1 MRTGYYWL
9 TMESNYIRHVKMY
22 HHCQVYQNRKNVPP
36 QPLHSLAAP
45 WPFSAWGMDVIGPV
59 ILKASNGHEY
69 ILVAINYF
77 TKWAEAVSYKSIT

>member
-9 TMESNYIRHVKMY
+9 TMESNYIKHVKTC

-36 QPLHSLAAP
+36 QPLTSLVAP
-45 WPFSAWGMDVIGPV
+45 WPFSTWGMDVIGPV
-59 ILKASNGHEY
+59 ILKAYNGHEY

-77 TKWAEAVSYKSIT
+77 RSEERRVGKECA